1 MEHLSIIRER
11 YTCLLNF
18 DVQLLPQRKLGQ
30 LIHSILSVSD
40 LPLPT
45 VKSPN
50 LVLPLPFQFQ
60 ATSLFARFLIE
71 AASSN
76 LRDDTCFAAYLLEA
90 SKCSIKCFIRL
101 NSDMDHCIK
110 PTPLLMLGV
119 LAIGDRLCRK
129 HRMNNHEKA

>member
-1 MEHLSIIRER
+1 MPSEFRL
-11 YTCLLNF
+11 
-18 DVQLLPQRKLGQ
+18 QLLSQRRLGQ

-40 LPLPT
+40 LSLPT

-60 ATSLFARFLIE
+60 AASLFARFLIE

-76 LRDDTCFAAYLLEA
+76 LRDDTCFAAYLFKA
-90 SKCSIKCFIRL
+90 SKCSIKCFIRF
-101 NSDMDHCIK
+101 NSDMNHCIK
-110 PTPLLMLGV
+110 PIPLSVLRV